1 MAERVYGFSDLE
13 VTPEMLTLRHLDE
26 NGKLIHAFSKRPDGT
41 VSLLSGD

>member
-26 NGKLIHAFSKRPDGT
+26 NGRLIHSFTKKVDGA
-41 VSLLSGD
+41 VSL